1 MIPVWSDIVYES
13 RGGKAKI
20 ENTNIGKYK
29 YANAK
34 ELKTQ
39 ALSKSWSGRTQ
50 LGRGGSRGKVK
61 YKNKNIA
68 KYKYAHTNIAKYKYT
83 NTKELKT

>member
-39 ALSKSWSGRTQ
+39 ALSKSWSGCTQ
-50 LGRGGSRGKVK
+50 SGREGSPGKVK
-61 YKNKNIA
+61 YENTDIV
-68 KYKYAHTNIAKYKYT
+68 KYKYNKIQILQ
-83 NTKELKT
+83 NTITQIQKN